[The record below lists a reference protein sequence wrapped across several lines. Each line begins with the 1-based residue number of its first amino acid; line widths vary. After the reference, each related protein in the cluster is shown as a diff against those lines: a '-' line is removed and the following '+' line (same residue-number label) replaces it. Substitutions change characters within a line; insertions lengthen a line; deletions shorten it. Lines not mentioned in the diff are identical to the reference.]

1 VDEARDRAAAFAEV
15 AALTG
20 VTGVG
25 IDAVEIERLRRLL
38 EHLPRAYERLFSAQ
52 ERTYADSFADP
63 YPRYAARFAAKEAVG
78 KALGIGIIGF
88 VWREI
93 EVLSGGKPRVALHGH
108 VAEIAR
114 RLGVTRV
121 ELSLSHTAGMAY
133 AMAIAV
139 HDTTGAGEGGA
150 GKGPVGERGAAA
162 ARRTA
167 AAESGAAAAG
177 DDMVE
182 AHTEAKEDDDA

>member
-1 VDEARDRAAAFAEV
+1 MRRADLPAA
-15 AALTG
+15 

-38 EHLPRAYERLFSAQ
+38 EHLPRARQRLYSEQ
-52 ERTYADSFADP
+52 ERAYAERFADP

-93 EVLSGGKPRVALHGH
+93 EVLSGGKPRVALHGR

-121 ELSLSHTAGMAY
+121 ELSLSHTGGMAY
-133 AMAIAV
+133 AMAVAV
-139 HDTTGAGEGGA
+139 HDAAGCGPDDGDDTVAGPPAGDSHETVAGPDAGGHHEEGEG
-150 GKGPVGERGAAA
+150 E
-162 ARRTA
+162 
-167 AAESGAAAAG
+167 
-177 DDMVE
+177 
-182 AHTEAKEDDDA
+182 

>member
-1 VDEARDRAAAFAEV
+1 MRSELQPRGVTGQT
-15 AALTG
+15 ALTG

-25 IDAVEIERLRRLL
+25 IDAVEVARVRRLL
-38 EHLPRAYERLFSAQ
+38 ERLPRAYERLFSGQ
-52 ERTYADSFADP
+52 ERAYADGFADP
-63 YPRYAARFAAKEAVG
+63 FPRYAARFAAKEAVG

-114 RLGVTRV
+114 RLGVARV

-133 AMAIAV
+133 AVAV
-139 HDTTGAGEGGA
+139 AVGGPSDPRPGAGRETGGSRAGAGHEAGEGG
-150 GKGPVGERGAAA
+150 
-162 ARRTA
+162 
-167 AAESGAAAAG
+167 
-177 DDMVE
+177 
-182 AHTEAKEDDDA
+182 

>member
-1 VDEARDRAAAFAEV
+1 MADGRNRAGDAAAFAGI
-15 AALTG
+15 ARLRG

-25 IDAVEIERLRRLL
+25 IDAVEVERLRRLL

-52 ERTYADSFADP
+52 ERSYADSFADP

-93 EVLSGGKPRVALHGH
+93 EVLSGGKPRVALHGR

-133 AMAIAV
+133 AVAVAV
-139 HDTTGAGEGGA
+139 HDAGGPGSGGA
-150 GKGPVGERGAAA
+150 GKGPAADDDA
-162 ARRTA
+162 A
-167 AAESGAAAAG
+167 AAESGANAAESGAVG
-177 DDMVE
+177 VGGDMV
-182 AHTEAKEDDDA
+182 DART

>member
-1 VDEARDRAAAFAEV
+1 VRLPSLPE
-15 AALTG
+15 G

-25 IDAVEIERLRRLL
+25 IDAVEVARLRRLL
-38 EHLPRAYERLFSAQ
+38 EHLPRARERLYSEQ
-52 ERTYADSFADP
+52 ERAYAERYADP

-93 EVLSGGKPRVALHGH
+93 EVLSGGKPRVALHGR

-121 ELSLSHTAGMAY
+121 ELSLSHTGGMAY
-133 AMAIAV
+133 AMAVAV
-139 HDTTGAGEGGA
+139 KDAVGLDPGGDHEEGEGG
-150 GKGPVGERGAAA
+150 
-162 ARRTA
+162 
-167 AAESGAAAAG
+167 
-177 DDMVE
+177 
-182 AHTEAKEDDDA
+182 

>member
-1 VDEARDRAAAFAEV
+1 MNGP
-15 AALTG
+15 G

-25 IDAVEIERLRRLL
+25 VDAVEVARMRRLL
-38 EHLPRAYERLFSAQ
+38 ERLPRAYERLFSAH
-52 ERTYADSFADP
+52 ERAYADGFADP
-63 YPRYAARFAAKEAVG
+63 FPRYAARFAAKEAVG

-108 VAEIAR
+108 VAEVAR

-133 AMAIAV
+133 AMAVAV
-139 HDTTGAGEGGA
+139 GHTAGDAPPESE
-150 GKGPVGERGAAA
+150 GKGG
-162 ARRTA
+162 
-167 AAESGAAAAG
+167 
-177 DDMVE
+177 
-182 AHTEAKEDDDA
+182 

>member
-1 VDEARDRAAAFAEV
+1 VNGA
-15 AALTG
+15 G

-25 IDAVEIERLRRLL
+25 IDAVEVARLRRLL
-38 EHLPRAYERLFSAQ
+38 ERLPRAYDRLFSPH
-52 ERTYADSFADP
+52 ERAYADGFADP
-63 YPRYAARFAAKEAVG
+63 FPRYAARFAAKEAVG

-108 VAEIAR
+108 VAAVAR

-133 AMAIAV
+133 AMAVAV
-139 HDTTGAGEGGA
+139 GHTTGDPVPGSE
-150 GKGPVGERGAAA
+150 GKGG
-162 ARRTA
+162 
-167 AAESGAAAAG
+167 
-177 DDMVE
+177 
-182 AHTEAKEDDDA
+182 